1 MRRRSG
7 KKAITILIQNRQSE
21 EPMTENKGSKPPSP
35 TMAKDNYVPLTKN
48 YTPPTTSGVQSNH
61 TPTTQQAPSP
71 PPPSPKKK

>member
-1 MRRRSG
+1 
-7 KKAITILIQNRQSE
+7 
-21 EPMTENKGSKPPSP
+21 MTENKGSKPPSP